1 MKVNALSSS
10 GQTKLPAEWADSEKK
25 LSTEQVEVR
34 AAGVEDVDADA
45 AEQLLAEV
53 SPARESA
60 AFAAKKVIRCIN

>member
-1 MKVNALSSS
+1 M
-10 GQTKLPAEWADSEKK
+10 
-25 LSTEQVEVR
+25 R

-53 SPARESA
+53 SRARESA